1 MDNEIKGGGLATRA
15 VGSATTPHMCH
26 VRHAVAICLFF
37 GVWLGSGRPHGWR
50 ACTSSGTETPAL
62 FGGFLGCVAGGL
74 AADLCLA
81 PPRHERAATGRVGA
95 RRGSTV
101 KNPAY
106 EAL

>member
-1 MDNEIKGGGLATRA
+1 MATRLL
-15 VGSATTPHMCH
+15 VRATTPHMCH

-37 GVWLGSGRPHGWR
+37 GVWLGIWSAAWLAGVYFF
-50 ACTSSGTETPAL
+50 STETPAL
-62 FGGFLGCVAGGL
+62 FGGFFGCVAGGL

-81 PPRHERAATGRVGA
+81 PPRHERAATGRVGP

-101 KNPAY
+101 KNPVY